1 MPDMNLLQW
10 GRTAR
15 RPLLS
20 HSLEDT
26 QATIARKQAVG
37 EKMQAD
43 AAATNLATETTQQ
56 LQGHMAGAVAGD
68 PRAGAAV
75 QALDPQT
82 YNLIQDGFE
91 KRDANQQVQMVQ
103 RAKMA
108 LTEIQQMDDQ
118 TFQQKYP
125 NKTKQQVQ
133 GEAQAIIGMWEDAAD
148 EPAEVREH
156 KYYLGLPDDAAR
168 AEYLRRSRKVQ
179 YLNQGNQW
187 QGMDESTG
195 GVASTAPLPIS
206 LKPGEEPEVRGR
218 QAEAAGEGSAIG
230 TGIGAARVELAEM
243 EARLPR
249 LHDVTAELSA
259 LGKVATYT
267 HTGQSIDFIRREFG
281 MDAAKGAVARTEYI
295 SKVDNEILPLLR
307 ITFGAQF
314 TVEEGKALKAT
325 LGDPDK
331 SPAEKDAVLRSFID
345 NKVAEIKSK
354 QRTLDN
360 LNAASGKPQK
370 SGIKFRGFK

>member
-1 MPDMNLLQW
+1 MPDMNILNWQNK
-10 GRTAR
+10 APA
-15 RPLLS
+15 PLLS

-26 QATIARKQAVG
+26 RLTLDRKRAMG
-37 EKMQAD
+37 EKLAAD
-43 AAATNLATETTQQ
+43 AASTNQATQTTAQMQ
-56 LQGHMAGAVAGD
+56 EHMAGAVAGD

-82 YNLIQDGFE
+82 YNDIQDGFE

-108 LTEIQQMDDQ
+108 LTEIQQMDAQ

-156 KYYLGLPDDAAR
+156 KYFLGLDDAGK

-195 GVASTAPLPIS
+195 GTAGTAPLPIA
-206 LKPGEEPEVRGR
+206 LKPGEEPEVRGE
-218 QAEAAGEGSAIG
+218 QALATGEGSAIG
-230 TGIGAARVELAEM
+230 TGIGTAKVELA
-243 EARLPR
+243 
-249 LHDVTAELSA
+249 
-259 LGKVATYT
+259 
-267 HTGQSIDFIRREFG
+267 
-281 MDAAKGAVARTEYI
+281 
-295 SKVDNEILPLLR
+295 
-307 ITFGAQF
+307 
-314 TVEEGKALKAT
+314 
-325 LGDPDK
+325 
-331 SPAEKDAVLRSFID
+331 
-345 NKVAEIKSK
+345 
-354 QRTLDN
+354 
-360 LNAASGKPQK
+360 
-370 SGIKFRGFK
+370 